1 VVVPVIY
8 TYLDDL
14 AFWLKRKL
22 GSAPQSANGDATTKL
37 PL

>member
-14 AFWLKRKL
+14 AQWARGTKSGAPVLTRAAAAARKE
-22 GSAPQSANGDATTKL
+22 
-37 PL
+37 

>member
-14 AFWLKRKL
+14 AAWAKGFGKIATPA
-22 GSAPQSANGDATTKL
+22 GSSAKTN
-37 PL
+37 PE